1 MAREKTSVL
10 SVCMTR
16 AVEHHGAVK
25 GARVAGRMAAFVW
38 EWAQYQADTGHSPG
52 TALEYGR
59 WAHVPE
65 RTAFRRLAEFREL
78 FPEDETPA
86 HLASYVDAPRAR
98 KSRATA
104 VPA

>member
-10 SVCMTR
+10 SVCVSR
-16 AVEHHGAVK
+16 AVENYGPVK
-25 GARVAGRMAAFVW
+25 GGRVGGRIAAFVW

-86 HLASYVDAPRAR
+86 RLASYVEVPRSRVSSAAP
-98 KSRATA
+98 